1 MLKSSNL
8 AISSVRL
15 NSDEQNSNKLL
26 QFFLLGQFRVIRGQ
40 EAISSQFWRNRKAS
54 SLLKILLARHNF
66 QISRQEAVDLLWPE
80 LELDRSANN
89 LNQALYNL
97 RRILEPG
104 LQRASDSA
112 YIKVEGSMIQLSP
125 ALVKRIDVEEFRR
138 LYLQA
143 QLDQDLNLYEQA
155 ALLYHGDYLP
165 ENMYED
171 WSVATREM
179 LRQNWLEL
187 LIQMAELYYLNHQED
202 KYQQC
207 LRRVLENDF
216 SHESTVQK
224 LMLNL
229 VKNGRREEALALYTS
244 FASKLQTRLHLS
256 PLTETQQLYQTIASG
271 NLSDLPG
278 FPKTPAVVAPKIKTP
293 SPTPVVLITPV
304 PKIPAHSDLALV
316 GRATEVAKWEQ
327 YLAGSQ
333 KGLWLVRGS
342 AGIGKS
348 FLLKALGK
356 LAQEADFKVLYLF
369 GKSSHSE
376 LPNLHLAELLR
387 QSLNFLDKANLG
399 EVLKL
404 CNQDVRQLLTSSLD
418 LMANLDLIKTTELPG
433 LFGSTVQV
441 LGWLSRKY
449 KLALVIDDLALLTT
463 PTLHLL
469 QYMLTQP
476 NPPIAVATM
485 HQNEPSA
492 ANSPLQQVL
501 SSSIEKLYQMQ
512 PLNNAELNQLVL
524 QYFKYPADYRL
535 LERLYQ
541 LCEGNPTLAIELMRD
556 WVEHTLVTCDEAAVW
571 HLSQIWVEPV
581 PLPPAIKNF
590 FKALLA
596 GLSSEAQILLKLV
609 ALVGPT
615 FTFEILYQ
623 IVAKH
628 ADGAGWWIELTPQQL
643 GQTLDEV
650 MEAGLVEEQLN
661 GYRFAFPL
669 LVPTLVSLLSHTQR
683 RCWSEVVTCVQIKP
697 ID

>member
-1 MLKSSNL
+1 
-8 AISSVRL
+8 
-15 NSDEQNSNKLL
+15 
-26 QFFLLGQFRVIRGQ
+26 
-40 EAISSQFWRNRKAS
+40 
-54 SLLKILLARHNF
+54 
-66 QISRQEAVDLLWPE
+66 
-80 LELDRSANN
+80 
-89 LNQALYNL
+89 
-97 RRILEPG
+97 
-104 LQRASDSA
+104 
-112 YIKVEGSMIQLSP
+112 
-125 ALVKRIDVEEFRR
+125 
-138 LYLQA
+138 
-143 QLDQDLNLYEQA
+143 
-155 ALLYHGDYLP
+155 
-165 ENMYED
+165 MYED

-187 LIQMAELYYLNHQED
+187 LLQMAELYYLNHQED

-229 VKNGRREEALALYTS
+229 VKTGRREEALALYSS

-271 NLSDLPG
+271 NLNDLLG
-278 FPKTPAVVAPKIKTP
+278 FPKTPVVAVAAPKIKTP
-293 SPTPVVLITPV
+293 PPPPVILTTLA
-304 PKIPAHSDLALV
+304 PKILDRSDLALV
-316 GRATEVAKWEQ
+316 GRAAEVAKWEQ

-333 KGLWLVRGS
+333 HGLWLVQGS
-342 AGIGKS
+342 TGIGKS
-348 FLLKALGK
+348 FLLEALGK
-356 LAQEADFKVLYLF
+356 LAQAANFKVLQLF
-369 GKSSHSE
+369 GKSGHSE

-387 QSLNFLDKANLG
+387 QSLNFLDKASLV

-404 CNQDVRQLLTSSLD
+404 CNQDVRQLLTSGPD
-418 LMANLDLIKTTELPG
+418 LMANLDLIKTTDLPG

-449 KLALVIDDLALLTT
+449 KLALVIDDLALVTA

-469 QYMLTQP
+469 QYVLAQP
-476 NPPIAVATM
+476 NPPTVVATIN
-485 HQNEPSA
+485 QNEPPSA
-492 ANSPLQQVL
+492 SSPLQQIL
-501 SSSIEKLYQMQ
+501 SSSIEKSYQMQ
-512 PLNNAELNQLVL
+512 PLNSTELNQLVL

-556 WVEHTLVTCDEAAVW
+556 WVEQGLVTCGEVAVW
-571 HLSQIWVEPV
+571 SLSQAWVEPMT
-581 PLPPAIKNF
+581 LPPAIKGF

-596 GLSSEAQILLKLV
+596 SLSSEAQILLKLA

-615 FTFEILYQ
+615 FSFEILYQ

-650 MEAGLVEEQLN
+650 MEAGLVEEQLS
-661 GYRFAFPL
+661 GYRFVFPL

-683 RCWSEVVTCVQIKP
+683 RCWLEVVTYVQIKP
-697 ID
+697 IN